1 MLYVCLFFSTNILH
15 SQTAIMREIVD
26 KYFPDNW
33 VISVYMGF
41 IVNLA
46 ETWEPFKAAKLALN
60 NTLESVNIKGYANG
74 YGGSVM
80 ALLKASNLKLKEGN
94 LTKDNLLKDVNNIIN
109 LLRDCNF
116 TIRWLMLHT
125 IIKPGKS
132 DKNKKL
138 KQLRE
143 LVLSESKLEQVQLFK
158 LLLNTAQLELITRD
172 IYKSLLTEKENQWK
186 DLKEESFKS
195 LVELSEVF
203 SGTKPLTRI
212 QKNENLQQ
220 WFLEISKQVETLNQ
234 DDGASSRKI
243 VQLIQ
248 ALEEVQEFHQLESN
262 MQVIQF
268 LSETRKCMHQMI
280 RNMNIKEDV
289 LITLQII
296 GDLSYAWELIDS
308 FTPIMQLGIK
318 REPTLV
324 IKLRAIFLK
333 LSSALEVPLLR
344 INQAHSEDFISV
356 SQYYSSELEI
366 YVRKVLQ
373 IIPKMMFEKMARIIE
388 IQTSILKE
396 LPTRLDK
403 DKLKDYAQLNER
415 FEFAELTHSISV
427 FSQGEIDVFA
437 NFSHVRF
444 SHI

>member
-1 MLYVCLFFSTNILH
+1 
-15 SQTAIMREIVD
+15 
-26 KYFPDNW
+26 
-33 VISVYMGF
+33 
-41 IVNLA
+41 
-46 ETWEPFKAAKLALN
+46 
-60 NTLESVNIKGYANG
+60 
-74 YGGSVM
+74 
-80 ALLKASNLKLKEGN
+80 
-94 LTKDNLLKDVNNIIN
+94 
-109 LLRDCNF
+109 
-116 TIRWLMLHT
+116 
-125 IIKPGKS
+125 
-132 DKNKKL
+132 
-138 KQLRE
+138 
-143 LVLSESKLEQVQLFK
+143 
-158 LLLNTAQLELITRD
+158 
-172 IYKSLLTEKENQWK
+172 
-186 DLKEESFKS
+186 
-195 LVELSEVF
+195 
-203 SGTKPLTRI
+203 
-212 QKNENLQQ
+212 LQQ

-437 NFSHVRF
+437 NFSHARF
-444 SHI
+444 SHF

>member
-1 MLYVCLFFSTNILH
+1 
-15 SQTAIMREIVD
+15 
-26 KYFPDNW
+26 
-33 VISVYMGF
+33 
-41 IVNLA
+41 
-46 ETWEPFKAAKLALN
+46 
-60 NTLESVNIKGYANG
+60 
-74 YGGSVM
+74 
-80 ALLKASNLKLKEGN
+80 
-94 LTKDNLLKDVNNIIN
+94 
-109 LLRDCNF
+109 
-116 TIRWLMLHT
+116 
-125 IIKPGKS
+125 
-132 DKNKKL
+132 
-138 KQLRE
+138 
-143 LVLSESKLEQVQLFK
+143 
-158 LLLNTAQLELITRD
+158 
-172 IYKSLLTEKENQWK
+172 
-186 DLKEESFKS
+186 
-195 LVELSEVF
+195 
-203 SGTKPLTRI
+203 
-212 QKNENLQQ
+212 
-220 WFLEISKQVETLNQ
+220 
-234 DDGASSRKI
+234 
-243 VQLIQ
+243 
-248 ALEEVQEFHQLESN
+248 
-262 MQVIQF
+262 
-268 LSETRKCMHQMI
+268 
-280 RNMNIKEDV
+280 MNIKEDV

-437 NFSHVRF
+437 NFSHARF
-444 SHI
+444 SHF